1 MVSYHSLQK
10 DFPRNTLAKLFDVIN
25 QKPVIN
31 FYQETSQDLDKVLNI
46 FIRVNR
52 GGTQPAYSDLLL
64 SIATARWKRRDAR
77 KEITKFVDEINQIR
91 GGFDF
96 DKDFVMK
103 SRLVLSDI
111 PDISFKGDNFNLSNM
126 SKIEDN
132 WENIEK
138 MIRISVELV
147 SSFGITFKL

>member
-52 GGTQPAYSDLLL
+52 GGTQLSYSDLLL

-103 SRLVLSDI
+103 SCLVLSDI